1 MHKIFTPFKIN
12 KMKLRNR
19 FVRSATVDNLGEGG
33 IVTDAQENLYRNLAK
48 GEIGMIIS
56 CGIFPAKDG
65 HAAVGQVGAHNDECI
80 PSLNRLVKVVHEQ
93 EGKIAAQILHGGFRC
108 REEISG
114 FQPVG
119 PSPMIDPETGREVRV
134 LTTDDIYGLIESF
147 GQAARR
153 LIEAGFDAIQLHGA
167 HGWLL
172 SAFLSPAMN
181 RREDEWGGSMEN
193 RLRFIRMIYEAI
205 RKVAG
210 HDYPLLIKLG
220 INDYHPQGKTLSEGI
235 EIARILENC
244 GMDAIEISEGFEKE
258 RGHHIRKD
266 AVHPY
271 YLNECREARKAL
283 SLPLILVG
291 GMRKL
296 SDMQAVLD
304 EGTADAVSMCRPFI
318 NDPSIVIKF
327 QQSVADS
334 SDCISCNKCGEFMRQ
349 RNIHCA
355 LVKQDE

>member
-12 KMKLRNR
+12 KMKLSNR

-33 IVTDAQENLYRNLAK
+33 LVTDAQENLYRNLAK
-48 GEIGMIIS
+48 GDIGMIIS
-56 CGIFPAKDG
+56 CGIFPSKDG
-65 HAAVGQVGAHNDECI
+65 HAAIGQVGAHKDECI

-93 EGKIAAQILHGGFRC
+93 DGKIAAQILHGGFRC

-119 PSPMIDPETGREVRV
+119 PSAMIDPETGKEIRV
-134 LTTDDIYGLIESF
+134 LTSDDIYGLIESF

-193 RLRFIRMIYEAI
+193 RLRIIRLIYEAI

-210 HDYPLLIKLG
+210 PDYPLLIKLG
-220 INDYHPQGKTLSEGI
+220 INDYHPEGKTLSEGI
-235 EIARILENC
+235 EIARILESC

-266 AVHPY
+266 AIHPY
-271 YLNECREARKAL
+271 YLNECREARKVL

-291 GMRKL
+291 GMRDL
-296 SDMQAVLD
+296 SDMKSVLD
-304 EGTADAVSMCRPFI
+304 EGIADAVSMCRPFI
-318 NDPSIVIKF
+318 NDPSVIIKF
-327 QQSVADS
+327 QQGIADS
-334 SDCISCNKCGEFMRQ
+334 SNCISCNKCGEFMRQ

-355 LVKQDE
+355 LV

>member
-1 MHKIFTPFKIN
+1 MHKIFTPFEIN
-12 KMKLRNR
+12 KMRLRNR
-19 FVRSATVDNLGEGG
+19 FVRSATVDNLGEKGM
-33 IVTDAQENLYRNLAK
+33 VSDAQVNLYRNLAR
-48 GEIGMIIS
+48 GNIGLIIS
-56 CGIFPAKDG
+56 CGIFPRKDG
-65 HAAVGQVGAHNDECI
+65 HAAIGQVGAHNDNCV
-80 PSLNRLVKVVHEQ
+80 PSLGRLVKIVHEHD
-93 EGKIAAQILHGGFRC
+93 GKIAAQMLHGGYRC

-119 PSPMIDPETGREVRV
+119 PSAMIIPETGKELKV
-134 LTTDDIYGLIESF
+134 LTGEEIYGLIESF

-167 HGWLL
+167 HSWLL

-193 RLRFIRMIYEAI
+193 RLRFIRLIYEAI

-210 HDYPLLIKLG
+210 PDYPIFIKLG

-258 RGHHIRKD
+258 GGHHIRKD

-271 YLNECREARKAL
+271 YLQECREARKEL
-283 SLPLILVG
+283 SLPIILVG
-291 GMRKL
+291 GMRDLK
-296 SDMQAVLD
+296 DMQDVLD

-318 NDPSIVIKF
+318 NDPSIVVKF
-327 QQSVADS
+327 QQGITGT

-349 RNIHCA
+349 GNIHCV
-355 LVKQDE
+355 LME